1 MKAAIVFSS
10 RTSNTSKVAEAIAAG
25 LGEKGVEVVLKSL
38 TTGVVDGDVASADL
52 LGLGSGIYGMNV
64 DKKLLEFVA
73 LLPQADGRKVFLFS
87 TSGRG
92 KGQTGALRKAVQKK
106 GYSVVA
112 EFACKGLDKWGPLKF
127 IGGVNKGHP
136 DATDLENARKFGA
149 SLA

>member
-1 MKAAIVFSS
+1 
-10 RTSNTSKVAEAIAAG
+10 
-25 LGEKGVEVVLKSL
+25 
-38 TTGVVDGDVASADL
+38 DGDVASADL